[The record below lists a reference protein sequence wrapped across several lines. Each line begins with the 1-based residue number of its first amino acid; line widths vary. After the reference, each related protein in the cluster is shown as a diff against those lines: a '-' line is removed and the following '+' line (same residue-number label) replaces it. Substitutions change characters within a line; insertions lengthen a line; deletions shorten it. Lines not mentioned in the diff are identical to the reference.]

1 MVTESMTIQG
11 LHIIFL
17 ALTPV
22 KRWQAAR
29 HPFMSPASAAETW
42 LTIFG
47 VVVLIV
53 SILLLF
59 LIRAKNKHIAKLTA
73 VKETLLKKIAM
84 RWQEITAQ
92 RQEIIKLNRE
102 LIEVLENIID
112 AQPPEAE
119 LNPELIE
126 VLENIADVKP
136 PGAQIPGFN
145 PQEMK
150 ALSELAN
157 RLR

>member
-1 MVTESMTIQG
+1 MNRAGFMIAESMTIQG

-22 KRWQAAR
+22 KRWEAAR
-29 HPFMSPASAAETW
+29 HPFVSPASTAETW

-59 LIRAKNKHIAKLTA
+59 LIRAKNKQIAKLTA
-73 VKETLLKKIAM
+73 VKEKLL
-84 RWQEITAQ
+84 QEIARLQ
-92 RQEIIKLNRE
+92 QKIIGLNRE
-102 LIEVLENIID
+102 QIEILEHIID
-112 AQPPEAE
+112 AKPPRIE

-126 VLENIADVKP
+126 VLEKTKDAKP
-136 PGAQIPGFN
+136 PKAEIPGFN

>member
-1 MVTESMTIQG
+1 MTIQG

-17 ALTPV
+17 ALTPI
-22 KRWQAAR
+22 KRWEAAR
-29 HPFMSPASAAETW
+29 RPFINPASTAETW

-59 LIRAKNKHIAKLTA
+59 LVRAKNKHIAALTA
-73 VKETLLKKIAM
+73 AKEKLLREIAGLKQKITGLQQKIAG
-84 RWQEITAQ
+84 
-92 RQEIIKLNRE
+92 LNRE
-102 LIEVLENIID
+102 QIEVLEHIID
-112 AQPPEAE
+112 AKPPRIE

-126 VLENIADVKP
+126 MLEKTKDVKP
-136 PGAQIPGFN
+136 PRAEIPGFN